1 MSNANPGHFAPRY
14 LSRFRCIG
22 GDCEE
27 TCCQGWT
34 ITIDEKSYRRLKVL
48 MDHSAADRQ
57 RFRESHQR
65 NRKNPSVQDY
75 ARIQPRASDGKCP
88 LLDNA
93 GRCTTHARF
102 GEALLSDTCA
112 TYPRV
117 ISRNGARVELTGSPS
132 CPELARRLLLDDDA
146 LALDPLDPVVFA
158 RLRHGL
164 TTQASAGAQAR
175 DPFDRH
181 LDDVRAALLHV
192 LRLDGPLDERLWVMA
207 RFAQR
212 LHPFFHRGS
221 TKFDETALAVEI
233 ARLEDPATLD
243 AWCGELAALRT
254 HAADR
259 AAEIGVRLALGLLK
273 ERLESLPAGRL
284 RSLCLAILDA
294 NIRDGVGARHG
305 SGGDERIELDRRRL
319 WERYCA
325 RRAALADV
333 ADRVDRRLAAYAGN
347 HVLRTWY
354 TRSPS
359 LPVYVQRLL
368 SSIAL
373 LRFIVYSNP
382 RLDDVAALAPDER
395 QALVDEVTVEAV
407 WAFARSVEHSTAFI
421 EHVERLLASD
431 EASVLATSACILSL

>member
-1 MSNANPGHFAPRY
+1 MSNDALGHFAPRY

-34 ITIDEKSYRRLKVL
+34 ITVDEKSYRRLKVL

-65 NRKNPSVQDY
+65 NRKAPSLQEY
-75 ARIQPRASDGKCP
+75 AHIRPRDADGRCP
-88 LLDNA
+88 LLDRA

-132 CPELARRLLLDDDA
+132 CPELARQLLLHDDA
-146 LALDPLDPVVFA
+146 LALDPLDDA
-158 RLRHGL
+158 TLAHLRHGL
-164 TTQASAGAQAR
+164 TTQSSAGAQAR
-175 DPFDRH
+175 DPFERH

-192 LRLDGPLDERLWVMA
+192 LRLEGPLDERLWVLA

-212 LHPFFHRGS
+212 LHPFFHRG
-221 TKFDETALAVEI
+221 TATFDETALAVEI
-233 ARLEDPATLD
+233 ARLYDPAALD
-243 AWCGELAALRT
+243 SWCAELAALRT
-254 HAADR
+254 RAADR
-259 AAEIGVRLALGLLK
+259 VADIGVRLALGVLK

-284 RSLCLAILDA
+284 RALCLAILDA
-294 NIRDGVGARHG
+294 NLAAGVGTRHG
-305 SGGDERIELDRRRL
+305 VGDDERVELDRQRL
-319 WERYCA
+319 WERYRA

-333 ADRVDRRLAAYAGN
+333 TAHVDRRLAAYAGN

-373 LRFIVYSNP
+373 LRYLVYSNP
-382 RLDDVAALAPDER
+382 RFDDAQALSPERR
-395 QALVDEVTVEAV
+395 QALADEVTVEAV
-407 WAFARSVEHSTAFI
+407 WAFARAVEHSTAFI
-421 EHVERLLASD
+421 EHIERHLAAD